1 MRTCEE
7 YEALISAFI
16 DGALDEES
24 RAELMEHMAG
34 CPACQ
39 AYFDDQIAI
48 HDALEGLEAQAPAG
62 FTARVMEQVGR
73 EPRQAAA
80 PEQAEKKTVAFPYW
94 RRFAAM
100 AACCA
105 LVALAGFWAFGG
117 QPDTGNVAADVAAAD
132 AGRSLDDGQSPDS
145 GADSAGAGE
154 SQDAQDA
161 ADAPDAGDTADTAVI
176 RSDGAAEEAGEQ
188 DPAALPADSAANAAD
203 GEKAVLPPETFQD
216 NSAAAPETDLV
227 PGQNALTTEGGGTP
241 ALYTAGQSAQATLTT
256 GSQVA
261 ADWVAETL
269 GRDWQAGESYALTR
283 EQYGELLALLEESGE
298 SYTATD
304 PVQEDGEGLYVLQA
318 AS

>member
-48 HDALEGLEAQAPAG
+48 HDALEGMEAQAPAG
-62 FTARVMEQVGR
+62 LTARVMEQVGR

-117 QPDTGNVAADVAAAD
+117 QPDTGNVAADVAAGD
-132 AGRSLDDGQSPDS
+132 ASRGLAGG
-145 GADSAGAGE
+145 GASDAAAEDDSAVGAM
-154 SQDAQDA
+154 
-161 ADAPDAGDTADTAVI
+161 DAPDAGDTADTAVI

-318 AS
+318 VS

>member
-48 HDALEGLEAQAPAG
+48 HDALEGMEAQAPAG
-62 FTARVMEQVGR
+62 LTARVMEQVGR

-117 QPDTGNVAADVAAAD
+117 QPDTGNVAADVAAGD
-132 AGRSLDDGQSPDS
+132 ASRGLAGG
-145 GADSAGAGE
+145 GASDAAAEDDSAVGAM
-154 SQDAQDA
+154 
-161 ADAPDAGDTADTAVI
+161 DAPDAGDTADTAVI

-216 NSAAAPETDLV
+216 NSVAAPETDLV

>member
-48 HDALEGLEAQAPAG
+48 HDALEAMEAQAPAG

-117 QPDTGNVAADVAAAD
+117 RPDAGNVAADVAAGD
-132 AGRSLDDGQSPDS
+132 ASRGLAGG
-145 GADSAGAGE
+145 GASDAAAEDDSAVGAM
-154 SQDAQDA
+154 
-161 ADAPDAGDTADTAVI
+161 DAPDAGDTADTAVI

-227 PGQNALTTEGGGTP
+227 PGQNALTTEGGGAP

-269 GRDWQAGESYALTR
+269 GRDWQAGESYALTE

-298 SYTATD
+298 SYTATA
-304 PVQEDGEGLYVLQA
+304 PVQEDGGEGLYVLQA

>member
-62 FTARVMEQVGR
+62 FTARVMDQVRR
-73 EPRQAAA
+73 EPQQMAA
-80 PEQAEKKTVAFPYW
+80 PEAAEKKAVAFPYW

-105 LVALAGFWAFGG
+105 VVALAGFWAFGG
-117 QPDTGNVAADVAAAD
+117 QPNAGNVAADVAAAD

-161 ADAPDAGDTADTAVI
+161 ADAPETGAAADGQANT
-176 RSDGAAEEAGEQ
+176 AAEEAGDRQWRFPADPAERQ
-188 DPAALPADSAANAAD
+188 DPGRCGRQRPPRGSPAGSGACQDPPGCAFWPLRPADSHIPPPARW
-203 GEKAVLPPETFQD
+203 LP
-216 NSAAAPETDLV
+216 
-227 PGQNALTTEGGGTP
+227 
-241 ALYTAGQSAQATLTT
+241 
-256 GSQVA
+256 
-261 ADWVAETL
+261 
-269 GRDWQAGESYALTR
+269 
-283 EQYGELLALLEESGE
+283 
-298 SYTATD
+298 
-304 PVQEDGEGLYVLQA
+304 
-318 AS
+318 

>member
-24 RAELMEHMAG
+24 RAELMEHMAQ
-34 CPACQ
+34 CPACR
-39 AYFDDQIAI
+39 AYFEDQAAI

-62 FTARVMEQVGR
+62 FTARVM
-73 EPRQAAA
+73 
-80 PEQAEKKTVAFPYW
+80 EQAEKKTVAFPYW

-117 QPDTGNVAADVAAAD
+117 RPDAGNVTADVAAGD
-132 AGRSLDDGQSPDS
+132 ASRGLAGG
-145 GADSAGAGE
+145 GASDAAAEDDSAVGAM
-154 SQDAQDA
+154 
-161 ADAPDAGDTADTAVI
+161 DAPDAGDTADTAVI

-216 NSAAAPETDLV
+216 NSVAAPETDLV
-227 PGQNALTTEGGGTP
+227 PSQNALTTEGGGAP

-298 SYTATD
+298 SYTASD
-304 PVQEDGEGLYVLQA
+304 PVQEEDEGLYVLQA